1 MNYFSLGEIV
11 TDLAPEAEKKNL
23 RNSEGAFLRLGNGN
37 LIFVYSRFR
46 DESAADA
53 AASDLCRITFDGE
66 LNEKSTDILLKCE
79 DEGAMN
85 IMSVSLLCMENGD
98 IGLFYLVR
106 KNESDLKMYLR
117 RSSDEGKTWSDRVLC
132 TDGKFVFVVNN
143 DRVIRL
149 KSGRILIPAAAHP
162 VTETRYSEIAQ
173 MTFFYSDDD
182 GRTWQESAER
192 VALPSSYRN
201 CETGLQEPGVIELS
215 DGKLMGWAR
224 TDLGRHYQAFSEDG
238 GEHWTMCE
246 PSVFTAPNSPLSMK
260 RLPDGAILAV
270 WNPIPEYNGRTKVTD
285 YFQGGRCPLVLAFSW
300 DNGEHFSEPI
310 AFESEESRGYCY
322 CTIFFTESDLLL
334 AYCAGGI
341 EDKSCLA
348 RCRIRK
354 IPWDTVVELEN
365 LLKGQK
371 YNESEN

>member
-1 MNYFSLGEIV
+1 MNYFSLGELV
-11 TDLAPEAEKKNL
+11 MDLAPEAERKNL
-23 RNSEGAFLRLGNGN
+23 RNSEGAFLRLENGD
-37 LIFVYSRFR
+37 LIFIYSRFR

-53 AASDLCRITFDGE
+53 AASDLCRITFDGK
-66 LNEKSTDILLKCE
+66 LHKKSTDLLLKCE
-79 DEGAMN
+79 DEGAIN
-85 IMSVSLLCMENGD
+85 IMSVSLLRMENGD
-98 IGLFYLVR
+98 IGMFYLVR

-182 GRTWQESAER
+182 GRTWQENAER

-224 TDLGRHYQAFSEDG
+224 TDLGRHYQAFS
-238 GEHWTMCE
+238 
-246 PSVFTAPNSPLSMK
+246 
-260 RLPDGAILAV
+260 
-270 WNPIPEYNGRTKVTD
+270 
-285 YFQGGRCPLVLAFSW
+285 W

-310 AFESEESRGYCY
+310 AFDSEESRGYCY